1 MEETKFCSHCGEK
14 IAKEA
19 VICPKCG
26 CQVAATAQ
34 QAAPSIIINNAN
46 QNQVNAPVAPKGKV
60 KNKWVALLLWFF
72 LGFLGGHKFYEDKI
86 VMGILYFFTWG
97 FFGIGLFI
105 DFWVLLF
112 KPTEYYV

>member
-26 CQVAATAQ
+26 CQVAAT
-34 QAAPSIIINNAN
+34 QAAPNIIINNSN
-46 QNQVNAPVAPKGKV
+46 QNQVNAAVPAGKM
-60 KNKWVALLLWFF
+60 KNKWVALLLWWF
-72 LGFLGGHKFYEDKI
+72 LGFLGAHKFYEDKMF
-86 VMGILYFFTWG
+86 MGVLYIFTG
-97 FFGIGLFI
+97 AFLGLGWCI

-112 KPTEYYV
+112 KPTHYYV